1 MTAACPE
8 ETAARTGD
16 TAGGPLHASRG
27 EVAAAS
33 HVSDCLARLVAG
45 GHLGLADGDVQVVA
59 HDDEWPLAFAAVH
72 ARLAP
77 VAGDARIAH
86 IGSTSVPGMPGKPL
100 VDVSVGLAEGSAL
113 GAEPASAA
121 GLVFRAVNPEAVL
134 FALYAPL
141 GLRIANVHVR
151 YRDTGPE
158 RWDLLWRDYLRAHP
172 REVAAYAE
180 AKEAAARLHH
190 QRQGYSAAKGRFIT
204 AAATRARAWAART
217 EWAAPSG

>member
-1 MTAACPE
+1 MTAEYPG
-8 ETAARTGD
+8 ETATRPGES
-16 TAGGPLHASRG
+16 AGGPLHGGG
-27 EVAAAS
+27 ERADTS
-33 HVSDCLARLVAG
+33 DSSDCLARLVAAG
-45 GHLGLADGDVQVVA
+45 RLGLADGEVRVVSP
-59 HDDEWPLAFAAVH
+59 DDEWPLAFVAVQ

-77 VAGDARIAH
+77 LAGDARIAH

-113 GAEPASAA
+113 DAEPASAA

-134 FALYAPL
+134 FALYARL

-158 RWDLLWRDYLRAHP
+158 RSDLLWRDYLRVHP
-172 REVAAYAE
+172 GEVAAYAE
-180 AKEAAARLHH
+180 AKEAAARLHRH
-190 QRQGYSAAKGRFIT
+190 RQAYSAAKGRFIT

-217 EWAAPSG
+217 GWAPPGG